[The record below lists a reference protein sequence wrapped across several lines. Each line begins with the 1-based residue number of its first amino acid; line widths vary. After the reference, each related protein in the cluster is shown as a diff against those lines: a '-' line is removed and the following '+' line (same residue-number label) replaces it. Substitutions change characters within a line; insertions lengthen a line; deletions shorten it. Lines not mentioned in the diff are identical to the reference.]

1 MCNIPVPLLTRA
13 ILYYFKPLPQVGSP
27 THCTMGQKLA
37 VTAAVDVNWEA
48 GFTSAAARTLTVA
61 KGETIRFRWTELH
74 SSAPLPLSRRRP
86 TSAAAILR
94 ACACQRH
101 PTGCPGP
108 SR

>member
-1 MCNIPVPLLTRA
+1 MPLR
-13 ILYYFKPLPQVGSP
+13 QVGTP

-48 GFTSAAARTLTVA
+48 GFMSAAARTLTVA